1 MKKKHYERPLSQ
13 GVFLH
18 PEGLI
23 ATSGAMAQRASPSIP
38 MWGMLTIPTRVLPNY
53 SAPPQGGAVK
63 NKALTG

>member
-23 ATSGAMAQRASPSIP
+23 ATSGGNGTANLPVNPDENSDDSDKSPSQLFGTTTG
-38 MWGMLTIPTRVLPNY
+38 WG
-53 SAPPQGGAVK
+53 GEE
-63 NKALTG
+63 

>member
-23 ATSGAMAQRASPSIP
+23 ATSGGNGTTSLPVKPDVEDVDNSDKSPSQLFGP
-38 MWGMLTIPTRVLPNY
+38 TGWGNEE
-53 SAPPQGGAVK
+53 
-63 NKALTG
+63 

>member
-23 ATSGAMAQRASPSIP
+23 ATSGGNGTANLPNKPDGENVDNSDKSPSQLFGTTTG
-38 MWGMLTIPTRVLPNY
+38 WG
-53 SAPPQGGAVK
+53 GEE
-63 NKALTG
+63 